1 MKTSLSALHHQTSD
15 WMRELQFYKEELT
28 LLQNRL
34 GEVAAKNTA
43 AEVMAQVEH
52 FQNKFILLNEQAD
65 VLKHDV
71 NAVNEKVQATAK
83 ELPTHLD
90 QKYVPEHTALQ
101 TRVSGFAKS
110 IADTRFELNQ
120 FLSKTL

>member
-1 MKTSLSALHHQTSD
+1 MKTSLSVLHHQTSD
-15 WMRELQFYKEELT
+15 WLRELQFYKEELV

-43 AEVMAQVEH
+43 TEVLAQVEH

-65 VLKHDV
+65 ILKHDV
-71 NAVNEKVQATAK
+71 NAVSEKVNAAAK
-83 ELPTHLD
+83 ELPTHLNE
-90 QKYVPEHTALQ
+90 KYVPEHTALQ

-120 FLSKTL
+120 FLSKAL